1 LISIIACMAQSRVI
15 GSGSTLP
22 WHLPEDMKRF
32 RQLTTGH
39 PVIMGRK
46 TYSSIGGPLPNRTSI
61 VVTRDEY
68 REGDGSFF
76 TRTISDALG
85 LAKDSP
91 GSKEIFIIGGGEIYK
106 QTIDLVD
113 KLYLTII
120 DKDIPGDTYFPEIDY
135 NQFDMKDVKYFW
147 NIDFEYNFLTLDR
160 KKHD

>member
-1 LISIIACMAQSRVI
+1 
-15 GSGSTLP
+15 
-22 WHLPEDMKRF
+22 
-32 RQLTTGH
+32 
-39 PVIMGRK
+39 
-46 TYSSIGGPLPNRTSI
+46 

-76 TRTISDALG
+76 TRTISDALE

-91 GSKEIFIIGGGEIYK
+91 GSEEIFIIGGGEIYK

-135 NQFDMKDVKYFW
+135 SQFDMQMTNRSW
-147 NIDFEYNFLTLDR
+147 NKDFEYYFLNLER
-160 KKHD
+160 KKND